1 MWGQE
6 LLLRNYQVERT
17 EMTSISQHVVAR
29 HLLKTARRPLPI
41 AYKTAWIFGE
51 LTIKA
56 SMVWTFAWQEKLT
69 AEDIADE
76 AEALAVIVSDKLSDL
91 SEEFI
96 KKVYAQWPDT
106 EIDSVYLNKS
116 TENGVELATGTDG
129 LNFRCVWTLKPEVN
143 DRPAKDEHFK
153 LLYALIK
160 QILR

>member
-1 MWGQE
+1 
-6 LLLRNYQVERT
+6 
-17 EMTSISQHVVAR
+17 
-29 HLLKTARRPLPI
+29 
-41 AYKTAWIFGE
+41 
-51 LTIKA
+51 
-56 SMVWTFAWQEKLT
+56 MVWTFAWQEKLT